1 MPLVDRLHYHSFM
14 NKRRFA
20 LLALYVLASTA
31 WATPKVLIVSPEQT
45 GILQTG
51 GLAHATTGL
60 AVSMN
65 KLGVHADVL
74 MPHYLNGGSRLAHP
88 TGEKIAVDLD
98 WRGGV
103 SHKQSQFTVLLQRRP
118 LNSTLFLRHDTI
130 EGQVNYFDNRGEGRA
145 HGPKGYGPD
154 PTLGESFG
162 AFSKAAA
169 EYILSK
175 DYDVVILSDW
185 TTGLIAVHLHEAR
198 RNGLKVPK
206 VVFAIHNIAYQ
217 GNFPYSLA
225 EFLGLSPHH
234 FTMDG
239 YEFYGQMSF
248 IKAGMMY
255 SDATYTVSQ
264 KYSQEIATPRFGAG
278 LDGVVRYLQSQNRI
292 FGFLNGIIESEWEP
306 IDFDRLNLS
315 GKIAGKAELQA
326 QLGLSVNASKP
337 LFILT
342 SRLAEQKGF
351 DYLINAIDAAAALG
365 DSQWAITGDGEQRF
379 VDGFRELELRYPESV
394 RYQPFSSSLE
404 KALTRYGDFA
414 VNGAWFEPSGQN
426 QFFAMK
432 NGTIPLVSAVGGLVD
447 SIKPGQTG
455 FMFDIVPGKNG
466 EAFDREATGEN
477 AFREFRRATEFFH
490 QPLALR
496 KMRLKVMGESHSWDS
511 RIKAD
516 FLPFFDTLLGPAECE
531 PELLPKP

>member
-1 MPLVDRLHYHSFM
+1 M

-65 KLGVHADVL
+65 RLGVEADVL
-74 MPHYLNGGSRLAHP
+74 MPHFLSGGSRLSHP
-88 TGEKIAVDLD
+88 TGQKIEVDLD

-103 SHKQSQFTVLLQRRP
+103 AHKRSVFTVFRQRRP
-118 LNSTLFLRHDTI
+118 LNNTIFLRHDNN
-130 EGQVNYFDNRGEGRA
+130 EDQVNYFDNRGEGRA
-145 HGPKGYGPD
+145 PGPKGYGPD

-162 AFSKAAA
+162 AFGKAAA
-169 EYILSK
+169 DYILSQ
-175 DYDVVILSDW
+175 DYDIVILNDW
-185 TTGLIAVHLHEAR
+185 TTGLIAVHLREAR
-198 RNGLKVPK
+198 LSGRKVPQI
-206 VVFAIHNIAYQ
+206 VFAIHNIAYQ
-217 GNFPYSLA
+217 GNFPYSLG
-225 EFLGLSPHH
+225 EFLGLSPRH

-239 YEFYGQMSF
+239 YEFYGQISF

-255 SDATYTVSQ
+255 SDATYTVSR

-278 LDGVVRYLQSQNRI
+278 LDGVVRFLKNQNRM
-292 FGFLNGIIESEWEP
+292 FGFLNGIIESDWEP
-306 IDFDRLNLS
+306 TDFNRLNLN
-315 GKIAGKAELQA
+315 GKAAGKAELQA
-326 QLGLSVNASKP
+326 QLGLPIDASKP
-337 LFILT
+337 IFILT

-351 DYLINAIDAAAALG
+351 DYLLEAIDAAAALG
-365 DSQWAITGDGEQRF
+365 DSQWVITGDGEPRF
-379 VDGFRELELRYPESV
+379 VEGFRELERIYPESV

-404 KALTRYGDFA
+404 KVLTRYGDFT

-466 EAFDREATGEN
+466 EAFDREATAQN
-477 AFREFRRATEFFH
+477 AFQEFRRATQFFH

-516 FLPFFDTLLGPAECE
+516 FLPFFASLLGPTTCA
-531 PELLPKP
+531 PDLLP